1 MRETSWGAVGGRLSG
16 RNGTPGSRQRCS
28 SPPSGT
34 DFGTISYVSSLSCLL
49 YEMGEQQYRPPGA
62 TGRIQINKMDQLSGI
77 GRDANYNKA
86 WQQPPL
92 RLPGQLCCCHGARV
106 CLRTSGNTNTSQKG
120 KHGPEVPGGQGP
132 RSQEEGGGYH
142 SPARQRH
149 LPVGTPKDHPVCVPR
164 ALGSHRPPGPRDP
177 TSQRR
182 PGEDWARAG
191 GARERGA
198 RGRAGTGER
207 FLPSGARAGGAEPQ
221 AEADRGQGQPSRPPP
236 KRAESQRR
244 LHFDKESPPHRVAP
258 HPLPGPRLTLS
269 GVQVA
274 RGAHQQRGQRRQQ
287 QRGRGPPP
295 APGAHGSGSA
305 GPGVSE
311 RTAPGR
317 RAHAPGEP
325 PGGTAPSPLPRR
337 QPRAAGAAG
346 EGPGSDRSGTRPR
359 PLGIRRRGPGRG
371 RDRRAWVP
379 AQRPGLLALGPKG
392 SGRRPAG
399 AGLADRRTERR
410 RAGGRAPGQAGRRRE
425 QGLLGP

>member
-1 MRETSWGAVGGRLSG
+1 
-16 RNGTPGSRQRCS
+16 
-28 SPPSGT
+28 
-34 DFGTISYVSSLSCLL
+34 
-49 YEMGEQQYRPPGA
+49 MGEQQYRPPGA

-207 FLPSGARAGGAEPQ
+207 FLPSGAAQGARSRKPRRTGAKVSLPAPRQKGLSPKDGSILTRSPLPTALLPTHSRAPDSPSPGYRWPAAPTSSAVSAASSSGA
-221 AEADRGQGQPSRPPP
+221 ADPRPPP
-236 KRAESQRR
+236 GPMAAGARVPASQ
-244 LHFDKESPPHRVAP
+244 SAP
-258 HPLPGPRLTLS
+258 R
-269 GVQVA
+269 
-274 RGAHQQRGQRRQQ
+274 
-287 QRGRGPPP
+287 
-295 APGAHGSGSA
+295 
-305 GPGVSE
+305 
-311 RTAPGR
+311 
-317 RAHAPGEP
+317 
-325 PGGTAPSPLPRR
+325 
-337 QPRAAGAAG
+337 RAAGLML
-346 EGPGSDRSGTRPR
+346 PGS
-359 PLGIRRRGPGRG
+359 RRGAQRLLLFLAGSQGPQAPPGR
-371 RDRRAWVP
+371 V
-379 AQRPGLLALGPKG
+379 LGPTG
-392 SGRRPAG
+392 AARGLGR
-399 AGLADRRTERR
+399 
-410 RAGGRAPGQAGRRRE
+410 
-425 QGLLGP
+425 